1 MEAYVTAKQMAA
13 NFNISKE
20 FAYVIMREME
30 QRNRKG
36 FLRVGRLL
44 RARPTDFEAYLLER
58 MKGEGTND
66 LQRKIEA

>member
-30 QRNRKG
+30 QQNRPG
-36 FLRVGRLL
+36 FLRIGRLL
-44 RARPTDFEAYLLER
+44 RARPTEFEDYLLTR
-58 MKGEGTND
+58 MKGEEND
-66 LQRKIEA
+66 LQGKIEA

>member
-30 QRNRKG
+30 ERNRPG
-36 FLRVGRLL
+36 FLRIGRLL
-44 RARPTDFEAYLLER
+44 RARPTEFEGYLLTR
-58 MKGEGTND
+58 MKGEGND
-66 LQRKIEA
+66 LQGKIEA